1 MPPPVQLPVWAT
13 SGTTTPEPSAQRQA
27 TGWEFRQSPP
37 FNFFNW
43 WMNRVYQWI
52 LHYSQSCARF
62 DTLEDAADGL
72 TPGQTGIVH
81 EYDLDEAPGTVD
93 VSVNTGVN
101 VVSIDV
107 SGRAVVYAE
116 LAAGAIRAVARAD
129 LTTVLAT
136 YVKSNVGLNTVVR
149 TDGRW
154 TVLAYGNFVELFD
167 AVTGASI
174 WDYNH
179 GAAVNDVCMDGTNVY
194 YVGATSGGI
203 EARALAIAT
212 GLSVWAYAHG
222 ATLYAC
228 ACNGNQVFIA
238 GLASPSP
245 SGATIRALQALNGRD
260 AANEGG
266 TGPCLLGI
274 AWDDVQPVTQNSDG
288 TLASD
293 GRFLYCA
300 YPAAAPAQVEVRG
313 CYDGEVVASKVL
325 PDAASSIAVDG
336 EFVVCC
342 SFASFQA
349 WALDKRTL
357 AMGWQWLHTAALA
370 ECATDGAAAF
380 VCSTTASGVSIAR
393 LYRGNRA
400 TLWQR
405 VNPDDRHIPYRQLI
419 VPHE

>member
-52 LHYSQSCARF
+52 LHFSRSCARF
-62 DTLEDAADGL
+62 DTLEDAVAGL

-81 EYDLDEAPGTVD
+81 EYDLDQAPGTVNVPVD
-93 VSVNTGVN
+93 TGAN
-101 VVSIDV
+101 VISLDV
-107 SGRAVVYAE
+107 SGTAVVYAE
-116 LAAGAIRAVARAD
+116 VGAGNIVSVSRAD

-136 YVKSNVGLNTVVR
+136 YVKSNVGANLIVR
-149 TDGRW
+149 TDGRR

-167 AVTGASI
+167 AVTGASL
-174 WDYNH
+174 WDYDH
-179 GAAVNDVCMDGTNVY
+179 GAAVSDVCMDGVNVY
-194 YVGATSGGI
+194 YVGNTSGGI
-203 EARALAIAT
+203 EARALSMAT
-212 GLSVWAYAHG
+212 GASVWAYAHG
-222 ATLYAC
+222 ANLNTC

-238 GLASPSP
+238 GSASPSP

-266 TGPCLLGI
+266 TGPCLTGV
-274 AWDDVQPVTQNSDG
+274 AWDDVQPVVQASG
-288 TLASD
+288 ELLATD

-300 YPAAAPAQVEVRG
+300 YSAAAPAQVEVRG
-313 CYDGEVVASKVL
+313 CYDGEIVVSKAL
-325 PDAASSIAVDG
+325 PSTLSSICVDH
-336 EFVVCC
+336 EFVFCC
-342 SFASFQA
+342 STTTFQT

-357 AMGWQWLHTAALA
+357 AMAWQWLHTADIFSA
-370 ECATDGAAAF
+370 ATDGAAAF
-380 VCSTTASGVSIAR
+380 AASTTASGISLAR
-393 LYRGNRA
+393 LFRGNRA

-405 VNPDDRHIPYRQLI
+405 VDPADRHLPYRQLI
-419 VPHE
+419 LPYQ